1 MTFDG
6 RRGSVRTA
14 HFPLVASALER
25 HMGWAVEHAAVGEY
39 DVAASVLRDVCAVA
53 AEITESDGGLDRS

>member
-1 MTFDG
+1 MTCGG

-14 HFPLVASALER
+14 HFPLLASALER

-39 DVAASVLRDVCAVA
+39 DSRTRFAGA
-53 AEITESDGGLDRS
+53 